1 VQRDRYEAGGF
12 GMTKIELETYL
23 KSKYPKENSS
33 CEHKEFKYLKN
44 SVSGRKGEDIISYVS
59 AISNMDG
66 GHLILGVVDKTL
78 DIVGI
83 EDTLDFTPEN
93 LPHRLVGNCTNL
105 STEGLSVE
113 EFITT
118 DTAQRV
124 WIIHIPKHSPRKP
137 VYAHKTA
144 WQRSGDSLI
153 PLTSQREAAIL
164 NESLSIESDWSAK
177 ICDGATFEDLSLEA
191 IEFAKKE
198 YKTKH
203 SKLADEVDKWSV
215 EQFLAKAKLLKNGQ
229 ITNACML
236 LLGKDESSYLLENIH
251 CQITWIL
258 KDNSNIEQSY
268 EHFCL
273 PFLLSAKAVHDKI
286 RNFKYRYMSESK
298 LFPDEVDKYDS
309 WVLYEALHNA
319 IAHRDYEMR
328 GRINVVEFP
337 DKVVISNVGSFLAG
351 KIEEV
356 ILRDSPLENYRNNF
370 LCQAMVEINMIDTI
384 GSGIKRMFN
393 IQKSRFFPM
402 PDYLI
407 DNGRVQVTIYGK
419 ILNERY
425 TKLLAANPEIELLDV
440 ILLDRVS
447 KNYPIDDESI
457 KELKLKGLIEG
468 RKPNLYISAKVAQTI
483 GEKAQY
489 SKNKGF
495 DKQYYL
501 DLILKSIS
509 EHGSMTRSEID
520 SLLWNKLPDYMDEAK
535 KKIKINNLI
544 NELSNKLNK
553 ICNGGSNASPKWEL
567 CDD

>member
-1 VQRDRYEAGGF
+1 
-12 GMTKIELETYL
+12 MTKLELEEYIKT
-23 KSKYPKENSS
+23 KYPKENDA
-33 CEHKEFKYLKN
+33 CEHKEFKNLKS

-59 AISNMDG
+59 AISNMEG
-66 GHLILGVVDKTL
+66 GSLVLGVADKTL
-78 DIVGI
+78 EIVGI
-83 EDTLDFTPEN
+83 EDVFDYTAEN
-93 LPHRLVGNCTNL
+93 LPYRLVGNCTNL
-105 STEGLSVE
+105 STEGLAVE
-113 EFITT
+113 EIISS
-118 DTAQRV
+118 DTHQRV
-124 WIIHIPKHSPRKP
+124 WIIHIPRHSPRKP

-153 PLTSQREAAIL
+153 ELTSQREAVIL
-164 NESLSIESDWSAK
+164 SESLFIETDWSAK
-177 ICDGATFEDLSLEA
+177 ICKDATLDDLSLEA
-191 IEFAKKE
+191 IEFAKEE

-203 SKLADEVDKWSV
+203 SKLANEVDKWNI

-268 EHFCL
+268 EHFGL

-298 LFPDEVDKYDS
+298 LFPDEVDKYDT

-319 IAHRDYEMR
+319 IAHQDYEMR

-337 DKVVISNVGSFLAG
+337 DKVVISNAGSFLAG

-384 GSGIKRMFN
+384 GSGIKRMFS

-407 DNGRVQVTIYGK
+407 ENGRVQVTIHGK

-440 ILLDRVS
+440 IYLDQVA
-447 KNYPIDDESI
+447 KNHSVDDEII
-457 KELKLKGLIEG
+457 KVLRAKGMIEG
-468 RKPNLYISAKVAQTI
+468 RKPNIFISAKVAQTI
-483 GEKAQY
+483 GEKAEY

-501 DLILKSIS
+501 DLILKSIA
-509 EHGSMTRSEID
+509 EHTSMTRAEID
-520 SLLWNKLPDYMDEAK
+520 SLLWKKLPEHMDDNQ

-544 NELSNKLNK
+544 NELSNKLKK
-553 ICNGGSNASPKWEL
+553 ICNKGPKTSPIWEK

>member
-1 VQRDRYEAGGF
+1 
-12 GMTKIELETYL
+12 MTKLELEEYIKT
-23 KSKYPKENSS
+23 KYPKENDS
-33 CEHKEFKYLKN
+33 CEHKEFKNLKS

-59 AISNMDG
+59 AISNMEG
-66 GHLILGVVDKTL
+66 GSLVLGVADKTL
-78 DIVGI
+78 EVLGI
-83 EDTLDFTPEN
+83 EDIFDYTAEN
-93 LPHRLVGNCTNL
+93 LPYRLVGNCTNL
-105 STEGLSVE
+105 STEGLFVE
-113 EFITT
+113 EIITE
-118 DTAQRV
+118 DTNQRV
-124 WIIHIPKHSPRKP
+124 WIIHIPRHSPRKP

-144 WQRSGDSLI
+144 WQRSGDNLI
-153 PLTSQREAAIL
+153 ELTPQREAVIL
-164 NESLSIESDWSAK
+164 SESLSIETDWSAK
-177 ICDGATFEDLSLEA
+177 ICKDATLNDLNIEA
-191 IEFAKKE
+191 IEFAKEE
-198 YKTKH
+198 YKIKH
-203 SKLADEVDKWSV
+203 SKLAHEVDGWSI

-236 LLGKDESSYLLENIH
+236 LLGKDDSSYLLENIH

-268 EHFCL
+268 EHFGL

-298 LFPDEVDKYDS
+298 LFPDEVDKYDT

-319 IAHRDYEMR
+319 IAHQDYEMR

-337 DKVVISNVGSFLAG
+337 DKVVISNAGSFLAG

-384 GSGIKRMFN
+384 GSGIKRMFS

-407 DNGRVQVTIYGK
+407 KNDRVQVTIHGK

-425 TKLLAANPEIELLDV
+425 TKLLATNSAIELLDV
-440 ILLDRVS
+440 IYLDQVA
-447 KNYPIDDESI
+447 KNHSVDDGII
-457 KELKLKGLIEG
+457 KVLRAKGMIEG
-468 RKPNLYISAKVAQTI
+468 RKPNIFISAKVAQTI
-483 GEKAQY
+483 GEKAEY

-501 DLILKSIS
+501 DLILKSIA
-509 EHGSMTRSEID
+509 EHTSMTRVEID
-520 SLLWNKLPDYMDEAK
+520 SLLWKKLPEYMDDNQ

-544 NELSNKLNK
+544 NELSNKLKK
-553 ICNGGSNASPKWEL
+553 ICNKGSKTSPIWEK

>member
-1 VQRDRYEAGGF
+1 
-12 GMTKIELETYL
+12 MTKLELEEYIKT
-23 KSKYPKENSS
+23 KYPKENDF
-33 CEHKEFKYLKN
+33 CEHKEFKNLKS

-59 AISNMDG
+59 AISNMEG
-66 GHLILGVVDKTL
+66 GSLVLGVADKTL
-78 DIVGI
+78 EIVGI
-83 EDTLDFTPEN
+83 EDVFDYTAEN
-93 LPHRLVGNCTNL
+93 LPYRLVGNCTNL
-105 STEGLSVE
+105 STEGLFVE
-113 EFITT
+113 EIITT
-118 DTAQRV
+118 DTTQRI
-124 WIIHIPKHSPRKP
+124 WIIHIPRHSPRKP

-153 PLTSQREAAIL
+153 ELTSQREAVIL
-164 NESLSIESDWSAK
+164 SESLSIETDWSAK
-177 ICDGATFEDLSLEA
+177 ICKNATLDDLSLEA
-191 IEFAKKE
+191 IEFAKEE

-203 SKLADEVDKWSV
+203 SKLAHEVDGWSV

-236 LLGKDESSYLLENIH
+236 LLGKDDSSYLLENIH

-268 EHFCL
+268 EHFGL

-298 LFPDEVDKYDS
+298 LFPDEVDKYDT

-319 IAHRDYEMR
+319 IAHQDYEMR

-337 DKVVISNVGSFLAG
+337 DKVVISNAGSFLAG
-351 KIEEV
+351 KIEEI

-384 GSGIKRMFN
+384 GSGIKRMFS

-407 DNGRVQVTIYGK
+407 ENGRVQVTIHGK

-440 ILLDRVS
+440 IYLDQVA
-447 KNYPIDDESI
+447 KNHSVDDGII
-457 KELKLKGLIEG
+457 KVLRTKGMIEG
-468 RKPNLYISAKVAQTI
+468 RKPNIFISAKVAQTI
-483 GEKAQY
+483 GEKAEY

-501 DLILKSIS
+501 DLILKSIA
-509 EHGSMTRSEID
+509 EHTSMTRVEID
-520 SLLWNKLPDYMDEAK
+520 SLLWKKLPEYMDDNQ

-544 NELSNKLNK
+544 NELSNKLKK
-553 ICNGGSNASPKWEL
+553 ICNKGSKTSPIWEK

>member
-1 VQRDRYEAGGF
+1 MR
-12 GMTKIELETYL
+12 KLELEEYIKT
-23 KSKYPKENSS
+23 KYPKENNA
-33 CEHKEFKYLKN
+33 CEHKEFKNLKS

-59 AISNMDG
+59 AISNMEG
-66 GHLILGVVDKTL
+66 GSLVLGVADETL
-78 DIVGI
+78 EIVGI
-83 EDTLDFTPEN
+83 EDVFDYAPEN
-93 LPHRLVGNCTNL
+93 LPYRLVGNCTNL
-105 STEGLSVE
+105 STEGLFVE
-113 EFITT
+113 EIITT
-118 DTAQRV
+118 DTHQRV

-153 PLTSQREAAIL
+153 ELAYQREAIIL
-164 NESLSIESDWSAK
+164 SESLFIETDWSAK
-177 ICDGATFEDLSLEA
+177 ICKDATLDDLSPEA
-191 IEFAKKE
+191 VKFAKEE

-203 SKLADEVDKWSV
+203 SKFAHEVDKWSV

-229 ITNACML
+229 ITNTCIL

-268 EHFCL
+268 EHFGL

-298 LFPDEVDKYDS
+298 LFPDEVDKYDT

-319 IAHRDYEMR
+319 IAHQDYEMR

-337 DKVVISNVGSFLAG
+337 DKVVISNAGSFLAG

-384 GSGIKRMFN
+384 GSGIKRMFS

-407 DNGRVQVTIYGK
+407 DNGRVQVTIHGK

-440 ILLDRVS
+440 IYLDQVA
-447 KNYPIDDESI
+447 KNHSVDSEII
-457 KELKLKGLIEG
+457 KVLRAKGMIEG
-468 RKPNLYISAKVAQTI
+468 RKPNIFISAKVAQTI
-483 GEKAQY
+483 GEKAEY

-501 DLILKSIS
+501 DLILKSIA
-509 EHGSMTRSEID
+509 EHTSMTRAEID
-520 SLLWNKLPDYMDEAK
+520 SLLWKKLPEYMDDNQ

-544 NELSNKLNK
+544 NELSNKLKK
-553 ICNGGSNASPKWEL
+553 ICNKGSKTSPIWEK
-567 CDD
+567 CDA